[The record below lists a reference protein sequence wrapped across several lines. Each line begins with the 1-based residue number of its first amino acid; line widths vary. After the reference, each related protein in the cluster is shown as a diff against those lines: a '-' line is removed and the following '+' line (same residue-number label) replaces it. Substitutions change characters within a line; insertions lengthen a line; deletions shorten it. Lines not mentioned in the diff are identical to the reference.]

1 MSTIY
6 KRLRESNIEKWLLE
20 AGPRFSCSSLTW
32 PSLQWNNKVMQV
44 VLLISHGKKSNPAPP
59 THLDDLFKSISSA
72 WFNSEKPFLASQ
84 YIMCNKDFGEYV
96 RMHYK
101 QRFRVKDR
109 VKRLLRNE
117 VSVLINIRNINNI
130 STVKHFLE
138 NLFISIESICK
149 CKDNMKYFVWIDE
162 QCIQEIVSLVD

>member
-1 MSTIY
+1 
-6 KRLRESNIEKWLLE
+6 
-20 AGPRFSCSSLTW
+20 
-32 PSLQWNNKVMQV
+32 MQV

-84 YIMCNKDFGEYV
+84 YIMCNKDFWEYV

-138 NLFISIESICK
+138 NLFISIESIYK
-149 CKDNMKYFVWIDE
+149 CKDNVKYFV
-162 QCIQEIVSLVD
+162 